1 MTLKENIMVTEET
14 DRYFSISINIKVYLK
29 PHKSNSCTFEL
40 HMRTADLY
48 RCIYM
53 NNATVTDEVE

>member
-1 MTLKENIMVTEET
+1 MVTEET

-48 RCIYM
+48 MCIYT